1 VGEAAAGRL
10 CRLEEIGEGA
20 ARGFVIGGGAERREV
35 FVYREGERLFGYVN
49 SCPHVG
55 TPLDM
60 AGDDFLTTDG
70 SRFLCHTHGAQFRI
84 EDGLCVAGPCQGK
97 RLKPVGLRVV
107 DGFIEL
113 G

>member
-1 VGEAAAGRL
+1 LTGAAAARL
-10 CRLEEIGEGA
+10 CRLEEIEDGA
-20 ARGFVIGGGAERREV
+20 ARGFVVGTGPGRTEI
-35 FVYREGERLFGYVN
+35 FVYRGADRLYGYVN

-55 TPLDM
+55 TPLDL

-70 SRFLCHTHGAQFRI
+70 SHFLCHTHGAQFRI
-84 EDGLCVAGPCQGK
+84 EDGFCVAGPCKGE
-97 RLKPVGLRVV
+97 RLRPIAVRVA

>member
-1 VGEAAAGRL
+1 MSEGAAARL
-10 CRLEEIGEGA
+10 CRLEEIEDGA
-20 ARGFVIGGGAERREV
+20 ARGFVVGSGAARTEI
-35 FVYREGERLFGYVN
+35 FVYREADRLYGYVN

-70 SRFLCHTHGAQFRI
+70 SHFLCHTHGAQFRI
-84 EDGLCVAGPCQGK
+84 EDGLCVAGPCKGE
-97 RLKPVGLRVV
+97 RLRPVRLTLR